1 MNQQE
6 TWHRQPEFL
15 RVWDGCKESTI
26 RAWPPR
32 PASGGNQYYLCV
44 IAPIVLEASGDSPS
58 AHIVTEEEAHSSPL
72 PLLPLM
78 LPWGLNGKGTE
89 RRKAKIPQLPR

>member
-1 MNQQE
+1 MRG
-6 TWHRQPEFL
+6 HRGPL
-15 RVWDGCKESTI
+15 LAAISTT
-26 RAWPPR
+26 R
-32 PASGGNQYYLCV
+32 LCV

-78 LPWGLNGKGTE
+78 LQWGLNGKGTE